1 VSENPALRQFLDRI
15 GPDAAASFTPAQ
27 CEAIELHFGMRY
39 RVDHAI
45 DWRQRIR
52 LPFAKFYVVLLAGKE
67 NRAGA

>member
-1 VSENPALRQFLDRI
+1 LAESLALRQFLQRI

-27 CEAIELHFGMRY
+27 REAIELHFGMRY
-39 RVDHAI
+39 RVDHTI

-67 NRAGA
+67 NRSGA